1 MNVGSNV
8 YVRPTAIGSTAG
20 GDASTTAVE
29 QDEGQDQD
37 EEYIDPMEEIKQ
49 MRFNKYMSAFDVD
62 LEALEVVF

>member
-8 YVRPTAIGSTAG
+8 YVRPAAIGSTTG

-29 QDEGQDQD
+29 QDQEQDQD

-62 LEALEVVF
+62 LEALEVVL